1 VEVDTGAVTGR
12 HFADEGRFGPIEW
25 AVAAR
30 PLPGQATSGDEA
42 VAVEVDAT
50 AALFGVVDGL
60 GHGPDAA
67 SAAARATEVI
77 SQHVEESLE
86 DLIGA
91 CHRELATTRG
101 AAMTLARIDFEANAL
116 HWVGVGNVTAALV
129 SRGSSGLETS
139 SFVRLANGIVG
150 FRVPRIPAPE
160 VVEMRPG
167 HLLVVATDGITD
179 DHLDALDFADSAKAI
194 ANRILG
200 EHTRVTDDALV
211 LVARHRGST

>member
-1 VEVDTGAVTGR
+1 VNGR
-12 HFADEGRFGPIEW
+12 HVTDEGRFGPIEW

-50 AALFGVVDGL
+50 VLFGVVDGL

-67 SAAARATEVI
+67 LAAVRATEVI
-77 SQHVEESLE
+77 SQHADESLV

-116 HWVGVGNVTAALV
+116 HWAGVGNVTAALV
-129 SRGSSGLETS
+129 SRASSGLETS

-160 VVEMRPG
+160 AVEMRPG
-167 HLLVVATDGITD
+167 HLLVVATDGITEN
-179 DHLDALDFADSAKAI
+179 HLDALDFADSANAI

-211 LVARHRGST
+211 LVARHRGTT